1 MYVTIGRA
9 TCVAHD
15 PHTYRPVCTG
25 VGPAQLRCSEGA
37 GGMTLCR
44 RVVAAGGEDK
54 LRLWKE
60 LEVGAEGMVVGGG
73 GTVGGAEGDGAG
85 EEVEVARS
93 G

>member
-1 MYVTIGRA
+1 VSPGGGGR
-9 TCVAHD
+9 
-15 PHTYRPVCTG
+15 
-25 VGPAQLRCSEGA
+25 
-37 GGMTLCR
+37 
-44 RVVAAGGEDK
+44 GEDQ

-60 LEVGAEGMVVGGG
+60 HEVGAEGMVVGGG